1 MAAEGTEGTAEG
13 GLQIHHDDTSEAK
26 SGPTEAP
33 TGITSP
39 PMKNKVVKE
48 QKDKKTNETISFEM
62 EGEVDDQPYVS
73 CGAHYEATCEDCP
86 HSLSRP
92 DGTSPRYIRRGVVT
106 KMPF

>member
-1 MAAEGTEGTAEG
+1 
-13 GLQIHHDDTSEAK
+13 
-26 SGPTEAP
+26 
-33 TGITSP
+33 
-39 PMKNKVVKE
+39 MKNKVVKE

-73 CGAHYEATCEDCP
+73 CGAHYEPTCEDCP

-92 DGTSPRYIRRGVVT
+92 NGTSPRYIRRGVVT